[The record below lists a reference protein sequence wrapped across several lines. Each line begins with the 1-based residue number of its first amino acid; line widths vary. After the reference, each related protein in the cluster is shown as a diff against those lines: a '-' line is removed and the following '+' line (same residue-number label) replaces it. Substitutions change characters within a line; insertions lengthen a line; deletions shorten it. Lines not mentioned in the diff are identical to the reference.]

1 MPSTSSISKRGRVV
15 GHTLIDGQQAEIRER
30 EIAGFKVRTSSVWSN
45 ADGEPVVVMITDAQL
60 ASLLQVSVK
69 TVWRWVDRG
78 EMLEPDDIVGESQ
91 WNLAEVINWLNE
103 GNIGNLLSNIHADE
117 WLTEAAGSETPPDD
131 IEELAAERRGI
142 K

>member
-1 MPSTSSISKRGRVV
+1 
-15 GHTLIDGQQAEIRER
+15 
-30 EIAGFKVRTSSVWSN
+30 
-45 ADGEPVVVMITDAQL
+45 MITDAQL

-117 WLTEAAGSETPPDD
+117 WLAEAAGPETPPDD